1 MLLSFFTHL
10 ISTLTRPWNP
20 DHGSL
25 KVIETGTIQQ
35 IGNGFLLVFYRNFV
49 PKTHRFW
56 DIHLRKIPWPW
67 NRVWGHW
74 RSLKMTPFDTSL
86 TCYRC
91 FIVTVALC
99 RAFPEIYNVEKYRD
113 LEIPVK
119 GHSNSLKVALF
130 DRLGRGFL
138 VVFYSNFDTKTH
150 HFWDVRLASIQWPW
164 NPG

>member
-1 MLLSFFTHL
+1 
-10 ISTLTRPWNP
+10 
-20 DHGSL
+20 
-25 KVIETGTIQQ
+25 
-35 IGNGFLLVFYRNFV
+35 
-49 PKTHRFW
+49 
-56 DIHLRKIPWPW
+56 
-67 NRVWGHW
+67 
-74 RSLKMTPFDTSL
+74 MTPSDTSL
-86 TCYRC
+86 SSYRC

-150 HFWDVRLASIQWPW
+150 HF
-164 NPG
+164 